1 MAGCSTAGK
10 KNSKV
15 DLLTYEER
23 KLACP
28 EQEQLA
34 PAEKKVHACRRRA
47 THRFNDQ
54 NETEHNRLKF
64 TWSAIS
70 PFTR

>member
-34 PAEKKVHACRRRA
+34 PAEKKFMRA
-47 THRFNDQ
+47 DVALHTVSTTKTKRS
-54 NETEHNRLKF
+54 T
-64 TWSAIS
+64 TA
-70 PFTR
+70 